1 MSLANLTLQG
11 VAISAVA
18 ALNGAEARQNKR
30 IVEDNANAWAA
41 YTNSLEQE
49 IDRLRATHRAEVE
62 DLNRQLG
69 EMQDRD
75 AHWKAFAQSLRTNLI
90 QVESALR
97 RQSADAAGLEAMYA
111 HLVEEIRALGGTPN
125 LSALDIAERE
135 RIFQERWMEFTCS
148 NSFTHQIGPQTLP
161 TTLPRKREAYQPS
174 LSNTLI
180 S

>member
-11 VAISAVA
+11 VTIAAVA
-18 ALNGAEARQNKR
+18 ALNGAEARQSKR

-62 DLNRQLG
+62 ELNRQLG
-69 EMQDRD
+69 DMLERD
-75 AHWKAFAQSLRTNLI
+75 AQWKTFAQSLRTNLI
-90 QVESALR
+90 QVEFALR

-111 HLVEEIRALGGTPN
+111 HLVAEIRALDGAPN

-135 RIFQERWMEFTCS
+135 RIFQERWMEFTRS
-148 NSFTHQIGPQTLP
+148 NAFTHQIGPQTLP
-161 TTLPRKREAYQPS
+161 TPRKREAYQPS